1 MSRREEIPKAKPEDE
16 FLELPFGEQILLW
29 GIRIWVRSYRDD
41 SNIQNLLHIAYSRAG
56 VPSAH
61 TGLDTM
67 MEMIIA
73 NGYGVME
80 VRCPSCTKISAD
92 EMRLMA
98 AIVAWQH
105 GSSSDDGDIY
115 LECWAKPATLRI
127 LRPAAQLL
135 AKALKDGG
143 LLIRPRPWSLSPL
156 LPSKPNV
163 SIHMHSIAIH

>member
-1 MSRREEIPKAKPEDE
+1 MSRHEKTPRAKPEDE

-29 GIRIWVRSYRDD
+29 GVRVWVRSYRND
-41 SNIQNLLHIAYSRAG
+41 SNVQNLLHIAYSRAG

-61 TGLDTM
+61 TGLDAL

-80 VRCPSCTKISAD
+80 IRCPSCTKISAD

-98 AIVAWQH
+98 AIAALQH
-105 GSSSDDGDIY
+105 GSNLNDGDIY

-127 LRPAAQLL
+127 LRPVAQLL

-143 LLIRPRPWSLSPL
+143 LLIRPRPWSLSPHL
-156 LPSKPNV
+156 SNKSNI
-163 SIHMHSIAIH
+163 SSDMHSIAIH

>member
-1 MSRREEIPKAKPEDE
+1 MSRLEKTPTAKPNDA
-16 FLELPFGEQILLW
+16 FLELPFEEQILLW
-29 GIRIWVRSYRDD
+29 GIRVWVRNYRND
-41 SNIQNLLHIAYSRAG
+41 SNSQNLLHIAYSRAG

-67 MEMIIA
+67 MEMITS

-80 VRCPSCTKISAD
+80 VRCPSCTKISSD

-98 AIVAWQH
+98 AIAACQH
-105 GSSSDDGDIY
+105 GSSLNDGDIY
-115 LECWAKPATLRI
+115 LKCWAKPATLRI

-143 LLIRPRPWSLSPL
+143 LLIRPRPWSLSP
-156 LPSKPNV
+156 PPPIKSNV
-163 SIHMHSIAIH
+163 STHLHSVAIH

>member
-1 MSRREEIPKAKPEDE
+1 MSTLKEVAEATPEEM
-16 FLELPFGEQILLW
+16 FLELPFGEQMLLW
-29 GIRIWVRSYRDD
+29 GIRVWVRSYRND
-41 SNIQNLLHIAYSRAG
+41 SNVQNLLHIAYSRAG

-80 VRCPSCTKISAD
+80 VRCPSCTSISAD

-98 AIVAWQH
+98 AIAAWQH
-105 GSSSDDGDIY
+105 GTSSHDGDIY
-115 LECWAKPATLRI
+115 LKCWAKPATLRI

-143 LLIRPRPWSLSPL
+143 LLIRPRPWSLTPL
-156 LPSKPNV
+156 TSSKPN
-163 SIHMHSIAIH
+163 IDAHMQSVAIH